1 MTELER
7 IAKLE
12 KQLKARKRK
21 ALAKEYEKLGRKF
34 YKQSHAQSMSAAENI
49 LAHIPLS
56 SHQVSTL
63 TTEQFTQLQTIAD
76 SMQWNGNFWKID
88 NLPEVSEWLSQFR
101 TTHAK
106 GEDDEV

>member
-34 YKQSHAQSMSAAENI
+34 YKQSHAKNTTTAENM
-49 LAHIPLS
+49 LDHVPMF
-56 SHQVSTL
+56 QPKEPTL
-63 TTEQFTQLQTIAD
+63 TSEQFHQLQAIAD

-101 TTHAK
+101 KENAQP
-106 GEDDEV
+106 